1 MAEHAPVTAPD
12 MRAADMRAP
21 DMGAADARQPLRR
34 LVPLACQHV
43 LAMAATPVSAVF
55 LVGTSL
61 RLTPGQTASLLATVL
76 VLSGAG
82 SVLQSLGVWSF
93 GARLPFVMLPGGAAT
108 ALFLQIA
115 HVHGPAV
122 ASGSVLL
129 AAALLLAVTPVYG
142 RVVRLFPPLVM
153 GVTVLLV
160 GVSMVRVTTQLLV
173 GASGSASSHTLAAAG
188 LTVALTLLAHLLLRG
203 AWRQSAVLVGMLGG
217 TVLVVVTGLG
227 SFTPAAGP
235 AFSLPH
241 LLPYGTPEF
250 DLPAALPLLL
260 FSLTSLAEAT
270 GQTALNSEKPDLG
283 RDVPRLARA
292 DALVSLLGGFLGAP
306 PMVTSS
312 ENVGLTRLTGVR
324 SRSVT
329 ATAGVLLV
337 AAGLFSPLSR
347 LVAGLPTAVV
357 AGSALVV
364 YAMITAMG
372 VEMLGRALSRIR
384 PGGSSPDAL
393 VVGLALTV
401 GLLPVVAPDLY
412 PDLPD
417 WARTVLGSGVVA
429 GTLTAVLLHA
439 VSSLR
444 SLTRRGEAPNGKFRA
459 RALLSLVVD
468 ASMGAI
474 RKPTDFVPEASSRTT
489 EGDSS

>member
-1 MAEHAPVTAPD
+1 MTATP
-12 MRAADMRAP
+12 AADE
-21 DMGAADARQPLRR
+21 GAPLRR
-34 LVPLACQHV
+34 LLPLACQHV
-43 LAMAATPVSAVF
+43 LAMAATPVSTAF
-55 LVGTSL
+55 LVATSL
-61 RLTPGQTASLLATVL
+61 RLTAGQTASLLSAVL

-115 HVHGPAV
+115 HDHGPAV

-129 AAALLLAVTPVYG
+129 AAALLLAVTPLYG

-173 GASGSASSHTLAAAG
+173 GANGSAPPHALAAAG

-203 AWRQSAVLVGMLGG
+203 AWRRSAVLVGMVGG
-217 TVLVVVTGLG
+217 TVLVVAAGLG
-227 SFTPAAGP
+227 RFAPAAG
-235 AFSLPH
+235 AGVALPH

-270 GQTALNSEKPDLG
+270 GQTVLNTEKPGSDEQPDLG

-292 DALVSLLGGFLGAP
+292 DALVSLLGGVLGTP

-329 ATAGVLLV
+329 ATAGLLLV
-337 AAGLFSPLSR
+337 AAGLLSPLSR

-372 VEMLGRALSRIR
+372 VELLGRALGRTE
-384 PGGSSPDAL
+384 PDGGSVDAL
-393 VVGLALTV
+393 VVGLALTA
-401 GLLPVVAPDLY
+401 GLLPVVAPALY
-412 PDLPD
+412 AGLPG

-439 VSSLR
+439 LTSLR
-444 SLTRRGEAPNGKFRA
+444 SSALPGRDGRGEISCT
-459 RALLSLVVD
+459 SLAVFCRGCVNRRD
-468 ASMGAI
+468 
-474 RKPTDFVPEASSRTT
+474 PEA
-489 EGDSS
+489 D